1 MNHGKQKIYFGWL
14 SPHITIPTT
23 ITPRPR
29 TLIENIFMNTVNKP
43 SISGN
48 LMCSI
53 SDHLAVSY
61 LPKTKC

>member
-1 MNHGKQKIYFGWL
+1 MNHGKQKIYFGSL
-14 SPHITIPTT
+14 SPHITIPTI